1 MKAIDSEDCART
13 NSIFVAKFGKSHI
26 KSNSRFLK
34 LTKQIVV
41 IICILIKETKII
53 NPYGAFS
60 QRCHQDAVNAQ
71 KQKLFEFTN
80 GNNNLI
86 PNINSI
92 IRTFFL
98 TPFLFLLFL
107 AYVKPLNINEFKK
120 GQ

>member
-1 MKAIDSEDCART
+1 MLKAIDSEDCART

-26 KSNSRFLK
+26 KSNSLVVLKTLK
-34 LTKQIVV
+34 LAKKIVI

-80 GNNNLI
+80 GNNSKN
-86 PNINSI
+86 
-92 IRTFFL
+92 
-98 TPFLFLLFL
+98 
-107 AYVKPLNINEFKK
+107 
-120 GQ
+120 